1 MASKTTES
9 TDSHPFEISI
19 IGSGII
25 GLNLALGLLQ
35 RNIPITIYEQAQELK
50 EIGTGIGFSANLEE
64 CITELDPRISAVL
77 HKIGLRQH
85 QSLQWVVASNTEED
99 FSLRGKDEMFDMG
112 LSLTK
117 GFWLCHRAE
126 LVNELVKLLPVGCL
140 RLGKRLEGVEQKS
153 DTGKVVMSFMDGKK
167 IETDA
172 VIGCDG
178 IKSRVRYLLAGDN
191 NPAGIP
197 HYANESAYRCLVE
210 MHKVSPILGNY
221 ASVMTLWI
229 GHGANLVTY
238 PISNNRFFNVAAF
251 VRDNTGY
258 WPDYSKQTVQASKA
272 EIIDSFSSFNPM
284 LRRLIEALPDEQNR
298 WGMFDTLDH
307 PLDSYVEGCVAVA
320 GDAAHA
326 STPHHGMGAG
336 MGIEDAIVLVTVLE
350 KAKQELSSYTAGTP
364 TSRKIVLSRAFETF
378 DSTRRE
384 RSQWLVASSRRQ
396 GLLNQWEVPEVRNTD
411 DFLRDTA
418 ERVSNLYNYDWRLM
432 VQRSIEDYEQRLAQ
446 GDEKIQAAL

>member
-50 EIGTGIGFSANLEE
+50 EIGTGIGFSANLEK

-99 FSLRGKDEMFDMG
+99 FTFAGRVFEA
-112 LSLTK
+112 
-117 GFWLCHRAE
+117 WE
-126 LVNELVKLLPVGCL
+126 EVG
-140 RLGKRLEGVEQKS
+140 GVEQKS
-153 DTGKVVMSFMDGKK
+153 DTGKVVMSFMDGTK